1 MVQTMEWMG
10 VIWVAVS
17 IPVALFLGALAR
29 DGRRVAPVLDLVED
43 SESVRDTPYRDAR
56 PRLSTPSVPLSAN
69 VRIFASRSTS
79 GHDA

>member
-1 MVQTMEWMG
+1 MVQTMEWLA

-29 DGRRVAPVLDLVED
+29 DGRPVTPLLDLVD
-43 SESVRDTPYRDAR
+43 NSDATGATSYRDAR

-69 VRIFASRSTS
+69 VRIFASRSTT
-79 GHDA
+79 GPDA